1 MRFAGLA
8 IPPFHNDAKYEY
20 ENSRK
25 LTSSLTKLIEDQYY
39 IYSVNETE
47 QKSIKLNT
55 KINKEERYKAT
66 LTELGI
72 QLDENQRHL
81 SNIAQEKGV
90 SNCLKAYPIS
100 DQEYHLNKQQF
111 WDCVYLRYGCRLIN
125 IPSTCSCRSK
135 MTIQHAMSR
144 KKGGFSTIRHNDL
157 RDLITNLLTEVCK
170 DVDIEPQ
177 LLPVT
182 GETFDNRTANTSN
195 EVRVDIKSRG
205 FWVRGQQTFFD
216 VRVFDPNANRYLN
229 KALPQCYIQY
239 EKEKK
244 RQYNDRVLEIYPGSF
259 TPLSS
264 QFMEVWEENVARF
277 LTDWRRR

>member
-1 MRFAGLA
+1 MRFAGLV

-111 WDCVYLRYGCRLIN
+111 WDCVYLRYGWRLIN

-135 MTIQHAMSR
+135 MTIQHAMSC

-205 FWVRGQQTFFD
+205 FWVRGQQTFLD